1 MKLLLLHVSVI
12 KFDRINFTLFYSEN
26 INLPSEKLENVRQI
40 KWNHAYLFI
49 IMIQLGLLPF
59 LLIYIFQSL
68 SRHHFKACKYFMWAM
83 TNRRTINFRFYLW
96 NLSFLIKHVQLNAP
110 AVNLDKGLTNDK
122 YDIPLQT
129 FYSYLMNTD

>member
-40 KWNHAYLFI
+40 KWNHAYL
-49 IMIQLGLLPF
+49 LGLLPF

-68 SRHHFKACKYFMWAM
+68 SRHHFKACKYFM
-83 TNRRTINFRFYLW
+83 
-96 NLSFLIKHVQLNAP
+96 
-110 AVNLDKGLTNDK
+110 
-122 YDIPLQT
+122 
-129 FYSYLMNTD
+129 